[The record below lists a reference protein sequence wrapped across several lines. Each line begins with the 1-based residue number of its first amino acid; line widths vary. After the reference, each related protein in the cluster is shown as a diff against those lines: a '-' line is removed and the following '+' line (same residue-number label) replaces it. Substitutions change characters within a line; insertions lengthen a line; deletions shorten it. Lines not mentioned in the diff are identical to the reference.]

1 MKMPASA
8 KRNMRLRQ
16 STPKRRAQAG
26 YIMMFI
32 LFLLAALAIAIT
44 AAAPSM
50 MVQIKRDR
58 EEELIHRGHQYT
70 HAIRLFYKKFNR
82 YPNSAKDLLD
92 TNHLRFLRREYKD
105 PMTDSGEWTIL
116 HAADIKYIPTG
127 FFGQKLT
134 AGTRVIGS
142 SFGSA
147 STTAGGS
154 TTGANNAGG
163 GGNGQPATDAN
174 GNNQSSFGSQSAFS
188 NQGSATSSFSNQSAF
203 GNQNSSGGGNSSQT
217 PDANGLVNGQP
228 QSTTGGIFGSSNG
241 QTLGGG
247 PMLGVAST
255 SKAKSI
261 KELDGKDHYNDWQ
274 FFYDPRMEQQFV
286 RVSPGVPQN
295 TNGLP
300 SVGGFGN
307 NPPQPVMAPPK

>member
-1 MKMPASA
+1 
-8 KRNMRLRQ
+8 MRLRQ

-26 YIMMFI
+26 YVMMFI

-58 EEELIHRGHQYT
+58 EEELIHRGKQYT
-70 HAIRLFYKKFNR
+70 HAIRLFYKKTGG
-82 YPNSAKDLLD
+82 YPTSIKQLLD
-92 TNHLRFLRREYKD
+92 TNHVRFLRREYKD
-105 PMTDSGEWTIL
+105 PMTDDGQWTIL

-134 AGTRVIGS
+134 AGTSVVGS

-147 STTAGGS
+147 NTTAGGS
-154 TTGANNAGG
+154 TASNAANGSS
-163 GGNGQPATDAN
+163 GNGQPPADSN
-174 GNNQSSFGSQSAFS
+174 GSNQSSFGSQSVFS
-188 NQGSATSSFSNQSAF
+188 NQGSNNSFSSQNVF
-203 GNQNSSGGGNSSQT
+203 GNQNSSGGSNSNQT

-228 QSTTGGIFGSSNG
+228 QSTTGGVFGSSNG
-241 QTLGGG
+241 QTFGGG

-255 SKAKSI
+255 SKEKSI
-261 KELDGKDHYNDWQ
+261 KEIDGKGHYNEWQ
-274 FFYDPRMEQQFV
+274 FFYDPRMEQQFASAATQQV
-286 RVSPGVPQN
+286 TPGAPQN

-307 NPPQPVMAPPK
+307 NPPQPVTQPPK

>member
-1 MKMPASA
+1 
-8 KRNMRLRQ
+8 MRMR
-16 STPKRRAQAG
+16 SKSKRRAEAG

-50 MVQIKRDR
+50 IVQIRRDR
-58 EEELIHRGHQYT
+58 EDELIHRGRQYV
-70 HAIRLFYKKFNR
+70 HAVRLFYKKTGH
-82 YPNSAKDLLD
+82 YPNSVTELLD
-92 TNHLRFLRREYKD
+92 TNHVRFLRREYKD
-105 PMTDSGEWTIL
+105 PMTDSGQWTIL

-134 AGTRVIGS
+134 AGTSNIGS
-142 SFGSA
+142 SFGSGN
-147 STTAGGS
+147 TTASGG
-154 TTGANNAGG
+154 NNA
-163 GGNGQPATDAN
+163 ASN
-174 GNNQSSFGSQSAFS
+174 GNAQPSTNATNGNQNSFGSQSVFN
-188 NQGSATSSFSNQSAF
+188 NQGSAGTQSVFGSQSPFS
-203 GNQNSSGGGNSSQT
+203 SSGGSSNQT